1 MSLRFAGQDVRKG
14 LKRLRPHSFPLLF
27 IGNTADNVTPLAS
40 ARKMV
45 QNFGDSATLLVH
57 DGFGHTSLAQPS
69 LCTAKTI
76 RSHFIEGAVP
86 AGETVCAVQ
95 QSWPF
100 VPVDYERLASED
112 RGLMEHLE
120 IMSGVFN

>member
-1 MSLRFAGQDVRKG
+1 MSLRHAGRDVSKR
-14 LKRLRPHSFPLLF
+14 LNRLRPHSFPLLF

-45 QNFGDSATLLVH
+45 QNFGDSATLLFH

-76 RSHFIEGAVP
+76 RSYFVEGTVP
-86 AGETVCAVQ
+86 AAETVCAVQ

-100 VPVDYERLASED
+100 VPIDYERLDNAD
-112 RGLMEHLE
+112 RKLMEHLE
-120 IMSGVFN
+120 TMSGVFN